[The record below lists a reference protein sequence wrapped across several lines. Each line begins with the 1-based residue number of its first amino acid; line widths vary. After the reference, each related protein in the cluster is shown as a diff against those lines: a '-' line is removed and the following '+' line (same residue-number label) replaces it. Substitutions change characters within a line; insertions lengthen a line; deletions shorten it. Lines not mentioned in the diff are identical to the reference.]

1 MATYLD
7 LINKVL
13 VRLRESEALTPN
25 DNEYT
30 QLVGFMVNDAKNIVE
45 SAWDWA
51 ALRTTKTVS
60 ATVGDNSYSLTGVNT
75 NYKFLNV
82 YNVTSQSRMKL
93 ITQAE
98 MVTKTVLNTAA
109 TNTPSEFSLGAI
121 DSNGDQLITVYP
133 TPDGSYTL
141 QFDMVVREVELEAAL
156 DTTNLPIQPLV
167 LYAWAMATRE
177 RGETGGM
184 SAQEIFGLADKA
196 LGDAVSLEASR
207 YQAELTWR
215 AV

>member
-13 VRLRESEALTPN
+13 VRLRETEALTPN

-51 ALRTTKTVS
+51 NLRTTKTVS
-60 ATVGDNSYSLTGVNT
+60 ATVGVSAASIAGTGQ
-75 NYKFLNV
+75 NYKFMDA
-82 YNVTSQSRMKL
+82 YNATTQSRLQL
-93 ITQAE
+93 ITQNE
-98 MVTKTVLNTAA
+98 MNTKTVLNTAA
-109 TNTPSEFSLGAI
+109 SDSPSEFSLGAI
-121 DSNGDQLITVYP
+121 DSSGNQAITLYP

-141 QFDMVVREVELEAAL
+141 KFDMIVREAAL
-156 DTTNLPIQPLV
+156 ELAADVTNLPVQPVV

-196 LGDAVSLEASR
+196 LGDALSLEAHR

>member
-13 VRLRESEALTPN
+13 VRLRESEAITPN

-75 NYKFLNV
+75 NYKFLDA

-93 ITQAE
+93 ITQSE

-109 TNTPSEFSLGAI
+109 TGTPSEFSLGTI

-141 QFDMVVREVELEAAL
+141 QFDMVVREPALDAAL
-156 DTTNLPIQPLV
+156 DTTNLPLQPLV

>member
-13 VRLRESEALTPN
+13 VRLRETEALTPN

-30 QLVGFMVNDAKNIVE
+30 QLVGFMVNDAKNVVE

-51 ALRTTKTVS
+51 NLRTTKTVA
-60 ATVGDNSYSLTGVNT
+60 ATVGVSAASIVGNGQ
-75 NYKFLNV
+75 NYKFMDA
-82 YNVTSQSRMKL
+82 YNATTQSRLQL
-93 ITQAE
+93 ITQNE
-98 MVTKTVLNTAA
+98 MNTKTVLNTAA
-109 TNTPSEFSLGAI
+109 SGSPSEFSLGAI
-121 DSNGDQLITVYP
+121 DSSGNQAITLYP

-141 QFDMVVREVELEAAL
+141 KFDMIVREADLELAA
-156 DTTNLPIQPLV
+156 DVTNLPTQPVV

-196 LGDAVSLEASR
+196 LGDALSLEAHR

>member
-13 VRLRESEALTPN
+13 VRLRESEAITPN

-75 NYKFLNV
+75 NYKFLDA

-93 ITQAE
+93 ITQSE

-109 TNTPSEFSLGAI
+109 TGTPSEFSLGTI

-141 QFDMVVREVELEAAL
+141 QFDMVVREPALETAL
-156 DTTNLPIQPLV
+156 DTTNLPLQPLV

>member
-13 VRLRESEALTPN
+13 VRLRESEAITPN

-51 ALRTTKTVS
+51 ALRTPKTVS
-60 ATVGDNSYSLTGVNT
+60 ATVGDNSYSLTGVNS
-75 NYKFLNV
+75 NYKFLDA
-82 YNVTSQSRMKL
+82 YNVTSQARMKL
-93 ITQAE
+93 ITQSE

-109 TNTPSEFSLGAI
+109 TGTPSEFSLGTI

-141 QFDMVVREVELEAAL
+141 QFDMVVREPALEAAL
-156 DTTNLPIQPLV
+156 DTTNLPLQPLV

>member
-51 ALRTTKTVS
+51 ALRTAKTVS

-75 NYKFLNV
+75 NYKFLDA
-82 YNVTSQSRMKL
+82 YNVTSQARMKM
-93 ITQAE
+93 ITQSE

-109 TNTPSEFSLGAI
+109 TGTPSEFCLGTI
-121 DSNGDQLITVYP
+121 DSSGNQLITVYP

-141 QFDMVVREVELEAAL
+141 QFDMVVREPALEAAL

>member
-13 VRLRESEALTPN
+13 VRLRESEAITPN

-51 ALRTTKTVS
+51 ALRTAKTVS
-60 ATVGDNSYSLTGVNT
+60 ATVGVSAYSLTGVNS
-75 NYKFLNV
+75 NYKFLDA
-82 YNVTSQSRMKL
+82 YNVTSQARMRL
-93 ITQAE
+93 ITQSE

-109 TNTPSEFSLGAI
+109 SGTPSEFSLGTI

-141 QFDMVVREVELEAAL
+141 QFDMVVREPALEAAL
-156 DTTNLPIQPLV
+156 NTTNLPLQPLV

>member
-13 VRLRESEALTPN
+13 VRLRETEALTPN

-30 QLVGFMVNDAKNIVE
+30 QLVGFMVNDAKNVVE

-51 ALRTTKTVS
+51 NLRTTKTVS
-60 ATVGDNSYSLTGVNT
+60 TTVGVSAASIAGTGQ
-75 NYKFLNV
+75 NYKFMDA
-82 YNVTSQSRMKL
+82 YNATTQSRLQL
-93 ITQAE
+93 ITQNE
-98 MVTKTVLNTAA
+98 MNTKTVLNTAA
-109 TNTPSEFSLGAI
+109 SDSPSEFSLGAI
-121 DSNGDQLITVYP
+121 DSSGNQAITLYP

-141 QFDMVVREVELEAAL
+141 KFDMIVREAAL
-156 DTTNLPIQPLV
+156 ELAADVTNLPVQPVV

-196 LGDAVSLEASR
+196 LGDALSLEAHR